1 MKKTKILTIAGLV
14 SITSLN
20 AQSLYYVGQEATET
34 IPLTWTVGSSLVYD
48 DNVTPVVQEGN
59 LGYQD
64 EAWSITPYIKSNFT
78 LVDPQTTM
86 NFYARTGMTY
96 FIDEMEAV
104 GANQEIPNARL
115 GFDFN
120 HSVSERLRFS
130 SRNLFSY
137 ELEPEFAIGVSNDR
151 QIDPYFF
158 YSTDN
163 SVGYRWTERVGS
175 YTGFGFNGFIG
186 DVALADRKS
195 WNVYHQMRYQ
205 YTQRTVLTSQYRFS
219 EWTGDVNAS
228 TNHFVTAGLEY
239 RLSEN
244 SIFIGSGGVQFRDVD
259 GFGSSTGPF
268 LEASVRTQ
276 MNSKFGVRA
285 FTRYSMEDLDTVQLV
300 DGNLFLFSE
309 QQVFRFGTT
318 GDYQLTPRVTGF
330 GGADVVL
337 TSFDG
342 GRQISP
348 PDATTSEGSN
358 ETLMNYFIGLRTQI
372 ADGLNTEFTINYM
385 DSSSDFVINDYDRL
399 RLGAS
404 LNYNF

>member
-64 EAWSITPYIKSNFT
+64 EAWSITPYIQSNFT

>member
-64 EAWSITPYIKSNFT
+64 EAWSITPYIQSNFT

-205 YTQRTVLTSQYRFS
+205 FTQRTVLTSQYRFS

-300 DGNLFLFSE
+300 DRNLFLFSE